1 MARHA
6 SQHAEAATPMAPMLQ
21 QLLTH
26 LTIEL
31 LCSRLHPDLV
41 DPAAGNA
48 LLALIVAQHAHWQA
62 LVASLLAEQT
72 HDAATHAAAT
82 AAFGALLASN
92 GVSASLNRPNRARF
106 RANLE
111 TLLQYVRSSN
121 MVLPRA

>member
-1 MARHA
+1 
-6 SQHAEAATPMAPMLQ
+6 MAPMLQ

>member
-1 MARHA
+1 
-6 SQHAEAATPMAPMLQ
+6 MAPMLQ

-48 LLALIVAQHAHWQA
+48 LLALIVALREHWQA